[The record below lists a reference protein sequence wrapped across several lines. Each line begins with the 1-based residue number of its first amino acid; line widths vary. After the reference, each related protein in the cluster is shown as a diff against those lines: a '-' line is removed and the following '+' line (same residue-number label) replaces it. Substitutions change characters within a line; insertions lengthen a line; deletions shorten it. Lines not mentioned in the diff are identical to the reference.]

1 MIGFVLP
8 AVLVVA
14 AAVPP
19 PTAAADGSTTCSYH
33 TYQWSVVHRRAEK
46 GQTVSKPYGQ
56 VTADERDPND
66 PRCSV
71 CRQDQALIEPA
82 KLGLPG
88 VPAFLACAAHAADL
102 RSALENVAKDGKF
115 KVIDIVGYRVGRTR
129 GTVVDGLRT
138 EWSNHSFGAAI
149 DVNARHNGLYDGC
162 DVAEVTPKS
171 MQGCHLRVGGAW
183 DPEKRPASTVTKA
196 TSLYREMTRFW
207 KWGGE
212 IRGGTRDTMHFSP
225 TGY

>member
-1 MIGFVLP
+1 MIALFIAL
-8 AVLVVA
+8 A
-14 AAVPP
+14 
-19 PTAAADGSTTCSYH
+19 TAAATPPVPTTAADGTATCSYH
-33 TYQWSVVHRRAEK
+33 TYQWSVERRRAEK
-46 GQTVSKPYGQ
+46 GQAISKPYSQ
-56 VTADERDPND
+56 VVADERDPSD

-71 CRQDQALIEPA
+71 CRQDQALVEPA

-88 VPAFLACAAHAADL
+88 VPAFLACAAHVADL
-102 RSALENVAKDGKF
+102 RAALENVAKDGKF

-129 GTVVDGLRT
+129 GAVVAGLRT

-162 DVAEVTPKS
+162 DVIEVTGKTIA
-171 MQGCHLRVGGAW
+171 GCHLRVGGGW
-183 DPEKRPASTVTKA
+183 DPDKRPASTVTKA
-196 TSLYREMTRFW
+196 TSIYREITRFW

-212 IRGGTRDTMHFSP
+212 IRGAIRDTMHFSP